1 MYDEKPVRIPVAG
14 AFWLVIHDHQVDVFF
29 TAPITILVVKRE
41 DPEGRLLAEK
51 GIGRLRAL
59 YLAGERAD
67 PDTLGWAE
75 AMLGLPVL
83 DHWSQT
89 ELGWPALGT
98 CLGLGDNRTPHGNAA
113 RPIPGHRLYLTDC
126 VMGEGGAAG
135 GE

>member
-75 AMLGLPVL
+75 AMLGLPVI
-83 DHWSQT
+83 DHWWQT
-89 ELGWPALGT
+89 ELGRSEGRRVGKEGVST
-98 CLGLGDNRTPHGNAA
+98 CRSRWSPYH
-113 RPIPGHRLYLTDC
+113 
-126 VMGEGGAAG
+126 
-135 GE
+135 